1 MSLNLKV
8 GIVGLGAIGLEIA
21 KTIDSKKLPNMNLVS
36 VSSRD
41 LTKAQNKLENQNSKP
56 KQTTIEDTETLSDI
70 IIKSAH

>member
-1 MSLNLKV
+1 MSFNLKV

-41 LTKAQNKLENQNSKP
+41 LTKAQNKLENLCETCRSHQKFNSRGP
-56 KQTTIEDTETLSDI
+56 QG
-70 IIKSAH
+70 